1 MLYSILKCDFLRPQ
15 NVGIDKGDIPD
26 LTKVIIIEVL
36 LTKEKLNMV

>member
-1 MLYSILKCDFLRPQ
+1 MCFFPPQ

-36 LTKEKLNMV
+36 LLKED